1 MSAAAPVRPD
11 ERIARAAELLAERGI
26 PGRVSVEGHESEIAA
41 VQVPADVW
49 DRLAG
54 KEGARLAEALKRL
67 GFRYVALDLEPG
79 G

>member
-1 MSAAAPVRPD
+1 VSAAPGAD
-11 ERIARAAELLAERGI
+11 ERLARAGAVLAERGI

-41 VQVPADVW
+41 VQVPAAAW
-49 DRLAG
+49 DRVAG
-54 KEGARLAEALKRL
+54 EEGAGLADDLKRL